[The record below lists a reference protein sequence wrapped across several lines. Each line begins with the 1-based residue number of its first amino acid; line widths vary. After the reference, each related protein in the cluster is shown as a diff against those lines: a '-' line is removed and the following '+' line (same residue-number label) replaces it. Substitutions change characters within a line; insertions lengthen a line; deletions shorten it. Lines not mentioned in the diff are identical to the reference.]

1 MEVIPVEV
9 GGEDEE
15 KPAGREIALRGAKRS
30 PEGLAGRLGELSLRQ
45 PELHTEEIRDQGH
58 LRGRCKVETTVAII
72 SSLTGLD
79 LSQLVVPDVEW
90 QKEIVVPDT
99 GRTKA

>member
-15 KPAGREIALRGAKRS
+15 KPAGREKSLREARKRLES
-30 PEGLAGRLGELSLRQ
+30 LAGRLGEPSLRQ
-45 PELHTEEIRDQGH
+45 PGLHTEEIRDQGR
-58 LRGRCKVETTVAII
+58 LRGRCKEEIIVATT
-72 SSLTGLD
+72 SSLIGLD
-79 LSQLVVPDVEW
+79 LSQLVVLDGEW
-90 QKEIVVPDT
+90 QQEIVVPDT

>member
-15 KPAGREIALRGAKRS
+15 KPAGREETLRGARKS
-30 PEGLAGRLGELSLRQ
+30 PEGLAGRLGEPSLRQ
-45 PELHTEEIRDQGH
+45 PGLHTEEIRDQDPLQGH
-58 LRGRCKVETTVAII
+58 CKDETTVATI
-72 SSLTGLD
+72 SSPTGLD
-79 LSQLVVPDVEW
+79 LSQRVVLDVEQ